1 MTKKTIDE
9 KLNEELLVE
18 AEDIIAE
25 FENPEEAVFEEV
37 EVVSSGQKRGL
48 APRKEIISNADG
60 GDLNADYEYARDNLY
75 NLVERGNEALEGIV
89 KLAKEMEH
97 PRAYEVAGGLI
108 KTVTDSTMEL
118 MKIQKE
124 LQIMRGE
131 KPSGNTTTHN
141 NLYVGST
148 AELQAMLKGKDI
160 KNE

>member
-1 MTKKTIDE
+1 MTKKTIAE
-9 KLNEELLVE
+9 KLDEELGL
-18 AEDIIAE
+18 ADDIIAE
-25 FENPEEAVFEEV
+25 FEHPETVEVTEV
-37 EVVSSGQKRGL
+37 EVLSSGKERGI
-48 APRKEIISNADG
+48 APRVEVKSNADT
-60 GDLNADYEYARDNLY
+60 GDLNVDYEYARDNLY

-124 LQIMRGE
+124 LQIMKGE

-148 AELQAMLKGKDI
+148 ADLQAMLKGKDI
-160 KNE
+160 K